1 MEYDQIMNARV
12 SVLEARMA
20 ALEQRLA
27 TFEQGSTTT
36 KPKRR
41 RDLSPED
48 RAAIRARLVAGQ
60 EKKRKEREAAA
71 VAEAK
76 AKKGGKNGTSEAAH

>member
-27 TFEQGSTTT
+27 TFEQGSTTA

-41 RDLSPED
+41 KDLSPED
-48 RAAIRARLVAGQ
+48 RQKIRERLVRGQ
-60 EKKRKEREAAA
+60 EAARVRRE
-71 VAEAK
+71 AEAK
-76 AKKGGKNGTSEAAH
+76 KATKNEKKEAKNE

>member
-12 SVLEARMA
+12 SVLEARVA

-27 TFEQGSTTT
+27 TFEQGSTTA

-41 RDLSPED
+41 KDLSPED
-48 RAAIRARLVAGQ
+48 RQKIRERLVRGQ
-60 EKKRKEREAAA
+60 EAARVRRE
-71 VAEAK
+71 AEAK
-76 AKKGGKNGTSEAAH
+76 KLRNKGKEAKNE